1 MPNIRI
7 REKDFTAQVVYDPTA
22 IVVYVPGLT
31 GSESAPLNT
40 PTLCTTESEF
50 IEKFGG
56 KPATLTGSD
65 NSVAATTVTEGRTTY
80 KFTLPSGVTAP
91 TKIIDGDKDT
101 GYIYARNL
109 LKRGIHVLY
118 EVVADASREK
128 TVANLYKQ
136 FCSDTFWNRLSTLT
150 YNIKYIT
157 SGGYPTLEFTD
168 NSGVGIIVPKM
179 LDAAK
184 IRGDAVALID
194 YIYAEGRTLSIDAST
209 KKSVY
214 DIVQTLQ
221 SNTSGSPDERL
232 TYGALFMP
240 YASYSLTIGDSTSAD
255 TLADVVLPGSAGY
268 LLALAQSCKN
278 KYPDYLA
285 IAGVTKGVIPELKS
299 LKEDVTPTIANEY
312 NKTGSKISINCITS
326 IRNASTPVVWSNRTL
341 AFNKVSD
348 VTDTTDFGRLP
359 ALSLL
364 NLRVL
369 TCDIKKLMIDNALNY
384 SFENNSDILW
394 LNYKSRIEAY
404 LDKLISNNMLYTY
417 TLQRVNERAGSTL
430 KAQLTLYPV
439 QPVENWDIEIML
451 KDDTSDAIGGNI

>member
-31 GSESAPLNT
+31 GTDTTTFNT

-56 KPATLTGSD
+56 EPATLTGSD
-65 NSVAATTVTEGRTTY
+65 NSVAATKVTEGTTTY

-118 EVVADASREK
+118 EVVADTTNRS

-136 FCSDTFWNRLSTLT
+136 FCNNAFWNRLSTLT

-184 IRGDAVALID
+184 TRGDAVALID
-194 YIYAEGRTLSIDAST
+194 YIYAEGRTLSIGTNT
-209 KKSVY
+209 KISVY

-221 SNTSGSPDERL
+221 SNKSGSPDEVL

-240 YASYSLTIGDSTSAD
+240 YASYSLT
-255 TLADVVLPGSAGY
+255 LKEDVTDVILPGSAGY

-285 IAGVTKGVIPELKS
+285 IAGVTRGVIPELRS

-312 NKTGSKISINCITS
+312 NKTNSKISINCITS

-341 AFNKVSD
+341 AFNKVPD